1 MTSIRIKRLTLENFK
16 SHKNLTLD
24 FMGGNASVYGDN
36 ATGKT
41 SIYDAL
47 TWLLFGKDSQG
58 NGEKNIDLALKVE
71 DDRAKSNALG
81 ALFVQL
87 ENIKSVFRTLRE
99 LSKDPS
105 RPRVLTEKQYLHFI
119 EIINRISYQQ
129 YAWAGKYAQRPESLD
144 GDSSLNN

>member
-1 MTSIRIKRLTLENFK
+1 MAASPSNRKGQRSSIQTPIYRDLELLLRWEISVVDRLPKSLGYQELGRQAILSTNESLTLV
-16 SHKNLTLD
+16 S
-24 FMGGNASVYGDN
+24 
-36 ATGKT
+36 
-41 SIYDAL
+41 
-47 TWLLFGKDSQG
+47 
-58 NGEKNIDLALKVE
+58 LALKVE

-105 RPRVLTEKQYLHFI
+105 KPRVLTEKQYLHFI

>member
-1 MTSIRIKRLTLENFK
+1 MAASPSNRKGQRSSIQTPIYRDLELLLRSQISVVDRLPKSLGYQELGRQAIRSTNESLTLV
-16 SHKNLTLD
+16 S
-24 FMGGNASVYGDN
+24 
-36 ATGKT
+36 
-41 SIYDAL
+41 
-47 TWLLFGKDSQG
+47 
-58 NGEKNIDLALKVE
+58 LALKVE

-99 LSKDPS
+99 LNKDPS
-105 RPRVLTEKQYLHFI
+105 RPRVLTEKQYLHLI